1 MPKKN
6 QGKKE
11 TPVDQKKTVV
21 EKNEQVVQ
29 DKGLECQYCKKQI
42 DNVVGEESD

>member
-1 MPKKN
+1 MPKNKKGKN
-6 QGKKE
+6 E
-11 TPVDQKKTVV
+11 PPVDQKKTVV

-29 DKGLECQYCKKQI
+29 EKRLECQYCKKQI